1 MKSALFIILGIVLG
15 LATALAS
22 EVQII
27 EGDAAFD
34 LYMKLPGVRCIEW
47 NSADFVVY
55 TKYQTDYC
63 DQAPADDQWSC
74 TIQVNK
80 KNKIKPFE
88 SANCSRQIP

>member
-1 MKSALFIILGIVLG
+1 MKVIISIFLALS
-15 LATALAS
+15 LAQAS
-22 EVQII
+22 EVQILD
-27 EGDAAFD
+27 GDAAFE

-55 TKYQTDYC
+55 TKYQTQSC
-63 DQAPADDQWSC
+63 DQGAANDQWSC

-88 SANCSRQIP
+88 SANCSREIP